1 MLEREFEFQLGF
13 QGQKQSQFGIAPL
26 TRARYWR
33 GAMFNEHNINLY
45 GNFRPFADLQLGTYM
60 NFGQQLDLRA
70 ARTGRRAM
78 VGTWG
83 NANLGRGF
91 NAEWDVSRQRLRR
104 DGGTA
109 FDASRAFNRHAWVG
123 LGGNWGSLTMGRQN
137 SMLFWSLLDSDIIGP
152 AVFAMGSLDAYI
164 PNSRAD
170 NMLAWR
176 GNFGGLAL
184 GAGYSF
190 GRDTV
195 NAGPS
200 PAGTNCPGE
209 SGSDTQACRQWSL
222 YAKYDTPAWG
232 VALGYEQQNGR
243 TPASST
249 DPVFGGMNSS
259 AKHDERLHLG
269 GYFKLAGVK
278 IGGGLLRRDNDGDA
292 VKPRSNLWYVGA
304 SYPVTEA
311 LVLETQWLT
320 LRYRGVSGYDSDL
333 LVARAIYNLS
343 KRTAVYTQL
352 GHIRNDRLAT
362 VSVSGGAPGSNT
374 APGRSQT
381 GINVGIRHMF

>member
-1 MLEREFEFQLGF
+1 MKSTPSPRTLAATAVLALAGSGASFGAFA
-13 QGQKQSQFGIAPL
+13 QGTSSV
-26 TRARYWR
+26 T
-33 GAMFNEHNINLY
+33 LY
-45 GNFRPFADLQLGTYM
+45 GIVDVGVEHLNNVAAGGGLSRMPSTTSMVPSRWGLRGSEGLGGGLKAIYTLESGFAPDQGTF
-60 NFGQQLDLRA
+60 NQG
-70 ARTGRRAM
+70 
-78 VGTWG
+78 
-83 NANLGRGF
+83 GRGF
-91 NAEWDVSRQRLRR
+91 GRQ
-104 DGGTA
+104 
-109 FDASRAFNRHAWVG
+109 SWVG

>member
-1 MLEREFEFQLGF
+1 MKTTRSPIAMAAAALVAFAGASASA
-13 QGQKQSQFGIAPL
+13 QGVSSV
-26 TRARYWR
+26 T
-33 GAMFNEHNINLY
+33 LY
-45 GNFRPFADLQLGTYM
+45 GIVDVGVEHLTNVAAGGGLSRMPSTTSMVPSRWGMRGSEDLGGGLKAIYTLEAGFAPDQGTP
-60 NFGQQLDLRA
+60 NQG
-70 ARTGRRAM
+70 
-78 VGTWG
+78 
-83 NANLGRGF
+83 GRGF
-91 NAEWDVSRQRLRR
+91 GRQ
-104 DGGTA
+104 T
-109 FDASRAFNRHAWVG
+109 WVG
-123 LGGNWGSLTMGRQN
+123 LSSDWGSLTLGRQN
-137 SMLFWSLLDSDIIGP
+137 SMLFWSLLDSDVIGP

-176 GNFGGLAL
+176 GNFGGLSL

-190 GRDTV
+190 GRDAV

-209 SGSDTQACRQWSL
+209 SGSDKQACRQWSL
-222 YAKYDTPAWG
+222 YAKYDAPAWG

-249 DPVFGGMNSS
+249 DLVFGGLNSS
-259 AKHDERLHLG
+259 SKRDERLHLG
-269 GYFKLAGVK
+269 GYVKLAGVK

-292 VKPRSNLWYVGA
+292 VKPRSNLWYLGA
-304 SYPVTEA
+304 SYPVTQA
-311 LVLETQWLT
+311 LVLEGQWLT
-320 LRYRGVSGYDSDL
+320 LRYRGVSDYDSDM
-333 LVARAIYNLS
+333 LVARAVYNLS
-343 KRTAVYTQL
+343 KRTAVYTQV

-381 GINVGIRHMF
+381 GINFGIRHSF